1 MLELHDICKEYK
13 TGNLVQV
20 ALDKVSINFKDNEF
34 VAILGP
40 SGSGKTT
47 LLNIIGGLDGYDSG
61 DLLIDDISTKKYRDK
76 DWGSYRNHT
85 IGFVFQSYNLIM
97 HQTILANVELALTIS
112 GVSKN
117 ERREKALKALDEVGL
132 KEQAHKKPN
141 QLSGGQM
148 QRVAI
153 ARALV
158 NDPKILL
165 ADEPTGALDSNTSIQ
180 VMDLLKE
187 VAKDRLVI
195 MVTHNP
201 ELAYEYATRII
212 ELKDGHIISDSD
224 PYEAKQKP
232 IKEAN
237 MGKSSMSFLTALSL
251 SFSNLKTKKARTI
264 LTAFAG
270 SIGIIGIALIL
281 SLSTGVSDYISDI
294 EEDTLS
300 EYPLMIQSSSFNVAG
315 MMEETV
321 GSLIKEKAD
330 DEIGVSE
337 MITSMFTKIGA
348 NDLGSLMDDLKA
360 NEDALKPYIRAIEYE
375 YDIEPLIYS
384 TKTENIHKVNPDETF
399 NSLGLGTNASSNAM
413 MSSMMSTNF
422 FYQMPENEELYIDQY
437 TLEAGKW
444 PEKYNECVL
453 VLTPS
458 GNVTDFVIYALDLKD
473 YSELETM
480 VDDFANGDTSNE
492 VSFDNYSYDD
502 FLNKKFKIVLYSD
515 LYEYDES
522 LDVYIDKSDDE
533 EYLKGVIE
541 QSEDLTIVGIVK
553 PKESDAIAMLSSG
566 INYLPSL
573 NQYIAQKAMDSD
585 ILQKQLAEPNIDVF
599 TGQGFGSDT
608 EADIDISS
616 FFSIDSDIL
625 ESAFSIDQ
633 EVLEKA
639 IEDIDME
646 SFDLDFNSIINDI
659 ELADVLRG
667 IDLEDIGIKGEEM
680 MRAILVGYN
689 TYLEA
694 NPVDPDNALS
704 NKLFEDLKAL
714 VDQLPSDPG
723 QGDTETGPSEPPQT
737 DESQMTQEEFQV
749 ELERILNEYT
759 TAIQNA
765 YMASFENYA
774 NSSDGQATIDNAVT
788 EFMDST
794 DIVRT
799 LRRNINRIVD
809 DITPKIEKMIT
820 DNIEK
825 IMLEAV
831 DKFAEVFPDALKIDT
846 SKIKDAF
853 KMNID
858 AKELSEIITAQIIS
872 AQASYENNLE
882 RLGYVDEDEP
892 SAINIYPTNFEAKDQ
907 ILNYL
912 DDYNA
917 RVEESEPE
925 KVINYTDYVGA
936 LMSSVTTIIDVISY
950 VLIAFVA
957 ISLVVSSIMI
967 GVITYIS
974 VLERKKEI
982 GILRAIGASKG
993 NISAVFN
1000 AETFIIGLLSGLIGV
1015 GISYLALFPANAIIH
1030 DIAGTTDINAKL
1042 PVMAAIALAA
1052 LSTILTMIGGF
1063 IPSKQAARQDPVEAL
1078 RTE

>member
-13 TGNLVQV
+13 TADLIQV

-47 LLNIIGGLDGYDSG
+47 LLNIIGGLDSYDSG
-61 DLLIDDISTKKYRDK
+61 DLVIDDISTKKYRDK
-76 DWGSYRNHT
+76 DWDSYRNHT

-97 HQTILANVELALTIS
+97 HQSILANVELALTIS
-112 GVSKN
+112 GIGKS
-117 ERREKALKALDEVGL
+117 ERRERALQALDEVGL

-158 NDPKILL
+158 NNPKILL

-201 ELAYEYATRII
+201 ELAYEYATRIV

-224 PYEAKQKP
+224 PSTSVK
-232 IKEAN
+232 KEVKETN

-281 SLSTGVSDYISDI
+281 SLSTGVNDYISDI

-300 EYPLMIQSSSFNVAG
+300 EYPLMIQSSSFNIAG
-315 MMEETV
+315 MMEDTV
-321 GSLIKEKAD
+321 SSTLAEKSE

-337 MITSMFTKIGA
+337 MITSMFTKIGT
-348 NDLGSLMDDLKA
+348 NDLGSLKDDLEA
-360 NEDALKPYIRAIEYE
+360 NADTLDPYIRAIEYE

-384 TKTENIHKVNPDETF
+384 TNTDNIHKVNPDETF
-399 NSLGLGTNASSNAM
+399 NSLGLGDNVSSNAM

-422 FYQMPENEELYIDQY
+422 FYQMPANEELYTDQY

-444 PEKYNECVL
+444 PENYNECVL
-453 VLTPS
+453 VLTAN
-458 GNVTDFVIYALDLKD
+458 GNVSDFVIYALDLKD
-473 YSELETM
+473 YSDLEKM
-480 VDDFANGDTSNE
+480 VNEFANGDTSE
-492 VSFDNYSYDD
+492 DVTFDNYSYDD
-502 FLNKKFKIVLYSD
+502 FLNKKFKIVLNSY
-515 LYEYDES
+515 LYEYDED
-522 LDVYIDKSDDE
+522 LDIYIDRSDDE
-533 EYLKGVIE
+533 DYLKEVIE
-541 QSEDLTIVGIVK
+541 KSEDLTIVGIVK
-553 PKESDAIAMLSSG
+553 PKDGDGVAMLSSG

-573 NQYIAQKAMDSD
+573 NEYITEKALDSD
-585 ILQKQLAEPNIDVF
+585 ILKKQMADPDIDVF
-599 TGQGFGSDT
+599 TGQVFGSDS
-608 EADIDISS
+608 DINIDISS
-616 FFSIDSDIL
+616 FFSIDTDKL
-625 ESAFSIDQ
+625 EDAFSIDQ
-633 EVLEKA
+633 TVLEKA
-639 IEDIDME
+639 IEDIDMDGFE
-646 SFDLDFNSIINDI
+646 LDLNSIINDI
-659 ELADVLRG
+659 DMTDIFDG
-667 IDLEDIGIKGEEM
+667 IDFANIGAKGEEM
-680 MRAILVGYN
+680 MRTILSGYQRYLEENPVEVGYDIKGE
-689 TYLEA
+689 LE
-694 NPVDPDNALS
+694 
-704 NKLFEDLKAL
+704 KLFESRPE
-714 VDQLPSDPG
+714 PSQDPG
-723 QGDTETGPSEPPQT
+723 TDQPSEGMT
-737 DESQMTQEEFQV
+737 DEEFLA
-749 ELERILNEYT
+749 ELERILD
-759 TAIQNA
+759 A
-765 YMASFENYA
+765 YAQAMEKAYVDSFTGFA
-774 NSSDGQATIDNAVT
+774 TSDNGQAIIDGAVT
-788 EFMDST
+788 AFMDNT
-794 DIVRT
+794 DVIDR
-799 LRRNINRIVD
+799 LQHNIEQVID
-809 DITPKIEKMIT
+809 EITPKIEKMIT
-820 DNIEK
+820 DGIED
-825 IMLEAV
+825 IMLEAA
-831 DKFAEVFPDALKIDT
+831 DTFAGAFPDALNIDS
-846 SKIKDAF
+846 SKIKESF

-858 AKELSEIITAQIIS
+858 AQELSEIITAQIIS
-872 AQASYENNLE
+872 NQASYENNLE
-882 RLGYVDEDEP
+882 RLGYIDKDEP
-892 SAINIYPTNFEAKDQ
+892 SSISIYPNNFEAKAE

-912 DDYNA
+912 DAYNA
-917 RVEESEPE
+917 RFEQSQPE
-925 KVINYTDYVGA
+925 KVISYTDYVGV

-1015 GISYLALFPANAIIH
+1015 GISYLALLPANAIIH
-1030 DIAGTTDINAKL
+1030 DIANTTDVNAKL
-1042 PVMAAIALAA
+1042 PLMAAVALAA

-1063 IPSKQAARQDPVEAL
+1063 IPAKRAAGQDPVEAL